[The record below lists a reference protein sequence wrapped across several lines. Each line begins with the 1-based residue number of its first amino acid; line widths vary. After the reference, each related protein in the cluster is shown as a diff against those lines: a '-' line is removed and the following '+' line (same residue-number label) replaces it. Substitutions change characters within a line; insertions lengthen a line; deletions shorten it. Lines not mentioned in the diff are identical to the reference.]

1 MSSSMIEL
9 ELCELENVQ
18 GGALPAIL
26 FVPAAKLIYASVG
39 TAAGAGVVGYG
50 LARIFG

>member
-1 MSSSMIEL
+1 MNNSMIEL

-18 GGALPAIL
+18 GGLPAIL

-50 LARIFG
+50 LARAFG